1 MMLAKID
8 SSSLLGIDAYIVEV
22 EIDVSFGIR
31 AFSIVGLPDTAVQEA
46 RERVRLAIRNSN
58 LEFPTQRITI
68 NLAPADIKKEGPS
81 FDLPIALGILAA
93 TEQVNKESLDKFI
106 FVGELSLDGSIRK
119 VDGVLPVAIT
129 CKKKGKEGIV
139 LPEINAKE
147 ASLVEGIKVFAMKN
161 LSETVEFLNNNLA
174 KEPYSAEVK
183 DTSLD
188 NPNYSIDFTDVKG
201 QEHAKR
207 ALEIAAAGAHNVLM
221 VGPPG
226 AGKTMLAR
234 RLSTILPEMSW
245 EEAIETTKLFSVT
258 GLLPKEF
265 PLLTTRPF
273 RSPHHTI
280 SHAGL
285 VGGGTYPK
293 PGEVSLSHHGVL
305 FLDELPEF
313 HRDVLEVLRQP
324 LEEGVVT
331 ISRAA
336 TSVSYP
342 ASFMLVAAMNPC
354 PCGFFGDPIKQC
366 NCTPPQ
372 IQRYLR
378 KISGPLLDRI
388 DIHIEVPR
396 LNYEKL
402 TDKGGSKEVSS
413 QIRHRVKR
421 ARLIQQKRFGK
432 RGFYCNAQMQSRD
445 VREFCLIPSSAKDL
459 LRQAVN
465 QLGLSAR
472 AYDRVL
478 KLSRTIADL
487 EEREEI
493 ETPDIAEAIQY
504 RSLDRKLWV

>member
-1 MMLAKID
+1 MLAKID

-313 HRDVLEVLRQP
+313 HR
-324 LEEGVVT
+324 
-331 ISRAA
+331 
-336 TSVSYP
+336 
-342 ASFMLVAAMNPC
+342 
-354 PCGFFGDPIKQC
+354 
-366 NCTPPQ
+366 
-372 IQRYLR
+372 
-378 KISGPLLDRI
+378 
-388 DIHIEVPR
+388 
-396 LNYEKL
+396 
-402 TDKGGSKEVSS
+402 
-413 QIRHRVKR
+413 
-421 ARLIQQKRFGK
+421 
-432 RGFYCNAQMQSRD
+432 
-445 VREFCLIPSSAKDL
+445 
-459 LRQAVN
+459 
-465 QLGLSAR
+465 
-472 AYDRVL
+472 
-478 KLSRTIADL
+478 
-487 EEREEI
+487 
-493 ETPDIAEAIQY
+493 
-504 RSLDRKLWV
+504 